1 MLRYIPTLPGF
12 CRADLPQPSS
22 TAHQPAS
29 KHPDLLYLHHMAQQ
43 FYVNGLAPTTRST
56 YAAGQHRFT
65 AFCTS
70 INTQPMPTTERVLS
84 LFVTYLAT
92 CNISHTTI
100 KVYLSAIRHM
110 HVTSGK
116 LQHFNQQLTPRLQ
129 QILKGIRKEQAAT
142 HPPKVQL
149 PITLQILQDIKHLLS
164 GKPHSYTNVMTWAAC
179 CLAFFGFLRV
189 SEFTIPSQEQY
200 DQSCHLSLGD
210 VSLDNRDT
218 PRLLRIHIK
227 QSKTDPFRRGV
238 EIYLGATDASI
249 CPLKGIL
256 PYLALRGRCEG
267 PLFVF
272 SGGRGLTRQ
281 LFSSMLADLLR
292 ELNMDTKH
300 YNTHGFRIGAATSA
314 KMANIPDTYIK
325 MLGRWKSDTYQQ
337 YIKTP
342 PDELAKLSKHLISGY
357 KPPASATL

>member
-1 MLRYIPTLPGF
+1 
-12 CRADLPQPSS
+12 
-22 TAHQPAS
+22 
-29 KHPDLLYLHHMAQQ
+29 MAQKY
-43 FYVNGLAPTTRST
+43 YVNGLASTTRST

-65 AFCTS
+65 TFCMA
-70 INTQPMPTTERVLS
+70 INAKPIPTTERVLS
-84 LFVTYLAT
+84 LFVTHLAT
-92 CNISHTTI
+92 GNISHATI

-129 QILKGIRKEQAAT
+129 QILKGIRKDQAAT
-142 HPPKVQL
+142 HPPKVRL
-149 PITLQILQDIKHLLS
+149 PITLQILQDIKRLLS
-164 GKPHSYTNVMTWAAC
+164 GKPQSYTNTMTWAAC

-189 SEFTIPSQEQY
+189 SEFTVPTQDQY

-210 VSLDNRDT
+210 ISLDNRDN
-218 PRLLRIHIK
+218 PRLLRVHIK

-238 EIYLGATDASI
+238 EIYLGATNDSI

-256 PYLALRGRCEG
+256 PYLALRGKREG
-267 PLFVF
+267 PLFIF
-272 SGGRGLTRQ
+272 PDGRGLTRQ
-281 LFSSMLADLLR
+281 LFSSMLGDLLN

-300 YNTHGFRIGAATSA
+300 YNTHSFRIGAATSA
-314 KMANIPDTYIK
+314 KLANIPDTYIK

-342 PDELAKLSKHLISGY
+342 PDELARMSKHLTTGY
-357 KPPASATL
+357 KPPGPATR